1 MLRTL
6 LIATTLL
13 AASGTAIA
21 RSDYGHG
28 RVVSVE
34 PHFVMSFGTRHH
46 DGFRVL
52 YESGGSRYWTHTP
65 RHPGHV
71 IVMPPPHRVTH
82 VRHYRDYGYRDH
94 GYRDHGRGWDERRG
108 WKGKDLHSRHDG
120 RRDDRHEHRSDRREH
135 RSEHRSDRREHRS
148 DHRSDRRD

>member
-6 LIATTLL
+6 LIATALL

-34 PHFVMSFGTRHH
+34 PHVVISFGTRHH

-52 YESGGSRYWTHTP
+52 YESGGARYWTHSP
-65 RHPGHV
+65 YHPGHV
-71 IVMPPPHRVTH
+71 IVLPPPHRVTY
-82 VRHYRDYGYRDH
+82 VQPYRDH
-94 GYRDHGRGWDERRG
+94 GYRDYGRGWDKRWDNRRDG
-108 WKGKDLHSRHDG
+108 W
-120 RRDDRHEHRSDRREH
+120 RDDRRGHRT
-135 RSEHRSDRREHRS
+135 
-148 DHRSDRRD
+148 DHRDHRDHRRHGRE

>member
-34 PHFVMSFGTRHH
+34 PHFVLSFGTRHH

-52 YESGGSRYWTHTP
+52 YESGGTRYWTHSP
-65 RHPGHV
+65 YHPGHV
-71 IVMPPPHRVTH
+71 IVLPPPHRVTH
-82 VRHYRDYGYRDH
+82 VRHYREYGYRD
-94 GYRDHGRGWDERRG
+94 YDRGWDDRRG
-108 WKGKDLHSRHDG
+108 RKD
-120 RRDDRHEHRSDRREH
+120 RRDDWRDDRREH
-135 RSEHRSDRREHRS
+135 RN
-148 DHRSDRRD
+148 DRRDQRRHGRD

>member
-34 PHFVMSFGTRHH
+34 PHFVLSFGTRQH

-65 RHPGHV
+65 HHPGRV
-71 IVMPPPHRVTH
+71 IVLPPLHRVTH
-82 VRHYRDYGYRDH
+82 VRHYRDYGYRE
-94 GYRDHGRGWDERRG
+94 YGRGWDDRRG
-108 WKGKDLHSRHDG
+108 RKDQ
-120 RRDDRHEHRSDRREH
+120 RDDWREDRHEHRSDWRDQRRH
-135 RSEHRSDRREHRS
+135 G
-148 DHRSDRRD
+148 RD

>member
-6 LIATTLL
+6 LIATALL

-34 PHFVMSFGTRHH
+34 PHFVISFGTRHH

-52 YESGGSRYWTHTP
+52 VESGGSRYWTHTP
-65 RHPGHV
+65 YRQGPV
-71 IVMPPPHRVTH
+71 IVLPPPHRVTH
-82 VRHYRDYGYRDH
+82 VHRYRDYGYRDYER
-94 GYRDHGRGWDERRG
+94 GRDDRRG
-108 WKGKDLHSRHDG
+108 WNDRRGHDG
-120 RRDDRHEHRSDRREH
+120 WRDDRREH
-135 RSEHRSDRREHRS
+135 RN
-148 DHRSDRRD
+148 DRRDHRRHGRD

>member
-13 AASGTAIA
+13 VASGTAIA

-34 PHFVMSFGTRHH
+34 PHFVLSFGTRHH

-52 YESGGSRYWTHTP
+52 YESGGTRYWTHSP
-65 RHPGHV
+65 YHPGHV
-71 IVMPPPHRVTH
+71 IVLPPPHRVTY
-82 VRHYRDYGYRDH
+82 VRPYREYGYREYD
-94 GYRDHGRGWDERRG
+94 RGWDDRRG
-108 WKGKDLHSRHDG
+108 RKD
-120 RRDDRHEHRSDRREH
+120 RRDDWRDDRREH
-135 RSEHRSDRREHRS
+135 RN
-148 DHRSDRRD
+148 DRRDQRRHGRD

>member
-13 AASGTAIA
+13 AASGTAVA

-34 PHFVMSFGTRHH
+34 PQFTISFGTRQH

-52 YESGGSRYWTHTP
+52 YESGGARYWTHTP
-65 RHPGHV
+65 HHPGHV
-71 IVMPPPHRVTH
+71 IVLPPPHRVTH
-82 VRHYRDYGYRDH
+82 VQDYRDYGYRD
-94 GYRDHGRGWDERRG
+94 YRRGWD
-108 WKGKDLHSRHDG
+108 D
-120 RRDDRHEHRSDRREH
+120 RRDNRRDGWRGDRHEHRN
-135 RSEHRSDRREHRS
+135 
-148 DHRSDRRD
+148 DRRDHRRHGRD

>member
-6 LIATTLL
+6 LIATALL

-34 PHFVMSFGTRHH
+34 PHFVLSFGTRHH

-52 YESGGSRYWTHTP
+52 VESGGARYWTHSP
-65 RHPGHV
+65 YHPGHA
-71 IVMPPPHRVTH
+71 IMLPPPHRVTH
-82 VRHYRDYGYRDH
+82 VRHYREYGYRE
-94 GYRDHGRGWDERRG
+94 YGRGWDDRHGR
-108 WKGKDLHSRHDG
+108 KD
-120 RRDDRHEHRSDRREH
+120 RRDDWRKDRHEHRSDWHDQRRH
-135 RSEHRSDRREHRS
+135 G
-148 DHRSDRRD
+148 RD